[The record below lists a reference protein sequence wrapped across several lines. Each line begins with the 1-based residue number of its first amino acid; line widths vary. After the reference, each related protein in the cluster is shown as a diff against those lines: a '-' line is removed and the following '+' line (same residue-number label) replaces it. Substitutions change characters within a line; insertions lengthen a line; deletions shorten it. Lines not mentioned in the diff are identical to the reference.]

1 MNIIFDEEV
10 EYSKSELE
18 EIIGEIVKL
27 NPLKRKENRN
37 RKQNLN
43 PKQTINQ
50 ATNIFSKNKRW
61 KPVIQ
66 TKKLNQSNTLS
77 FVSTQWNHQKS
88 LQQFNQAIIII
99 GDKKFVTTTEPKAFT
114 FDLREDAAIN
124 LKHEI
129 KLLENIMKFLLS
141 IQYKKRLDNHYSNIG
156 METIFMNTE
165 NS

>member
-1 MNIIFDEEV
+1 MNIVFREET

-50 ATNIFSKNKRW
+50 ASNIFSKNKRW

-66 TKKLNQSNTLS
+66 TKELNQSNTLS
-77 FVSTQWNHQKS
+77 FVSTQ
-88 LQQFNQAIIII
+88 
-99 GDKKFVTTTEPKAFT
+99 
-114 FDLREDAAIN
+114 
-124 LKHEI
+124 
-129 KLLENIMKFLLS
+129 
-141 IQYKKRLDNHYSNIG
+141 
-156 METIFMNTE
+156 
-165 NS
+165 